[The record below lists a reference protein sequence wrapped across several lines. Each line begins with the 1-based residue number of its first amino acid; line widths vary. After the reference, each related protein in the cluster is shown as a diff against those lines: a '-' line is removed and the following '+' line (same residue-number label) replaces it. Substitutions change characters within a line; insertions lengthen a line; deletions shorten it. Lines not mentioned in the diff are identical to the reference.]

1 MVLENY
7 HHNTEGKGAKGG
19 DSVVE
24 VMDDGVGAGADVQG
38 ITGGDEEQKLIQWVK
53 DSSLGGHGFSWYRRS
68 SRSCI

>member
-24 VMDDGVGAGADVQG
+24 VMDDGVRAGADVQG
-38 ITGGDEEQKLIQWVK
+38 ITGGDGGAEAHPMGERFLLRRTWIQLV
-53 DSSLGGHGFSWYRRS
+53 
-68 SRSCI
+68 